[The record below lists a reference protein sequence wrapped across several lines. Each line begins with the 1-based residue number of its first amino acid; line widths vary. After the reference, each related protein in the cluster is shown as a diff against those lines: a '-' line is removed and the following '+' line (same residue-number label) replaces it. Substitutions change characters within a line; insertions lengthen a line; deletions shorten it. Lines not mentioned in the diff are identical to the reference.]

1 MLLTVVL
8 SFFAGLFAANA
19 TPHFVKGITK
29 EHFPSTFG
37 SGPLVNLIAGWLSY
51 VIAALLAWGAAV
63 WEQPVAAFVAAA
75 LGALAIGVFHA
86 TIGAFGKRPPAQA

>member
-1 MLLTVVL
+1 MLPTVVM

-29 EHFPSTFG
+29 EHFPSAFG
-37 SGPLVNLIAGWLSY
+37 SGPLPNLLAGWASY
-51 VIAALLAWGAAV
+51 VIAALLAWGADV
-63 WEQPVAAFVAAA
+63 GERPVAAFAAAA

-86 TIGAFGKRPPAQA
+86 TIGAFGRRPPARA